1 VALEEVT
8 ATAYLTPFREGG
20 SMPGL
25 METDDDGTYVVK
37 FRGAGQGAK
46 VLVSEVIAARLA
58 HTLGLPVPRIVAVHL
73 DAAMA
78 ASEPDPDIQDLLKAS
93 GGLNL
98 GVDFLPGAV
107 DYDPGGFRTDP
118 ALAGRVLWFDAL
130 IGNVDRTRRN
140 PNLLRWHGELYL
152 IDHGSSLTFHYNWPS
167 MDKHAE
173 RPFNPDGYVLLNDED
188 EPAPDVAAAD
198 AELAPLLTEEA
209 VRAAVDD
216 VPDEWLYE
224 PGAGPA
230 ELRERYVRFFGQRL
244 AAREKWV
251 TELISR

>member
-1 VALEEVT
+1 
-8 ATAYLTPFREGG
+8 
-20 SMPGL
+20 
-25 METDDDGTYVVK
+25 
-37 FRGAGQGAK
+37 
-46 VLVSEVIAARLA
+46 
-58 HTLGLPVPRIVAVHL
+58 
-73 DAAMA
+73 
-78 ASEPDPDIQDLLKAS
+78 LLKAS

-198 AELAPLLTEEA
+198 AELTPLITEEA
-209 VRAAVDD
+209 GRAPVYD
-216 VPDEWLYE
+216 VPDERLYE
-224 PGAGPA
+224 PGAGQA
-230 ELRERYVRFFGQRL
+230 ELGERAEGDLVSRL
-244 AAREKWV
+244 VGREKWV